1 MEILRWI
8 VQNYGKEKKEQ
19 QEDGRS
25 KQASNEKAQFSICW
39 EQAVPV
45 IFMFSGMW
53 TNLQLI
59 VVKKFK
65 QVAGNF
71 QQLWSP

>member
-25 KQASNEKAQFSICW
+25 KQASNEKAQFVSQISILLL
-39 EQAVPV
+39 P
-45 IFMFSGMW
+45 F
-53 TNLQLI
+53 L
-59 VVKKFK
+59 
-65 QVAGNF
+65 
-71 QQLWSP
+71 